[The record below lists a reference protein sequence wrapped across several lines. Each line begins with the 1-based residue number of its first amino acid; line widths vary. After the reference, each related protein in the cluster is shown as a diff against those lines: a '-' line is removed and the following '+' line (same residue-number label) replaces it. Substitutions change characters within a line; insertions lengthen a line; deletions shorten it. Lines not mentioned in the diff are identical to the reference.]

1 MKTWILSVLLAPCC
15 VALGQQ
21 QPAKPAFE
29 VASIR
34 PAKLLAMGNVRV
46 GMQADAGMLRYTG
59 VSLRDCIR
67 AAYRVKEFQVQGPEW
82 LGSER
87 FDIVAKL
94 PAWSSQDQIP
104 EMLQDLLAERF
115 RLALHRDKKEQAI
128 YALVAAKGGPKLKAA
143 EVPAEGGAPGG
154 PGKNGPLPRGAMYM
168 MMGPEGAHLK
178 AASATLATL
187 AEMIS
192 RFTERPVIDMTGI
205 AGQYDFDLVFS
216 PETMRNLPAAIRG
229 PMAPPGGGEH
239 PPAEPPVE
247 RAGSIYDSVQRYGL
261 KLEPRKAPMEV
272 LVVDHIERAPTEN

>member
-1 MKTWILSVLLAPCC
+1 MKTRMLSVLLAPCC

-34 PAKLLAMGNVRV
+34 PAKPLAMGNVRI

-94 PAWSSQDQIP
+94 PAGSSQDQIP

-178 AASATLATL
+178 AASVTLATL

-205 AGQYDFDLVFS
+205 EGQYDFDLVFS

-229 PMAPPGGGEH
+229 AMAPPGGGEH
-239 PPAEPPVE
+239 PPAEPPAE
-247 RAGSIYDSVQRYGL
+247 RAGSIYDSVRRYGL
-261 KLEPRKAPMEV
+261 MLERRRAPLEV